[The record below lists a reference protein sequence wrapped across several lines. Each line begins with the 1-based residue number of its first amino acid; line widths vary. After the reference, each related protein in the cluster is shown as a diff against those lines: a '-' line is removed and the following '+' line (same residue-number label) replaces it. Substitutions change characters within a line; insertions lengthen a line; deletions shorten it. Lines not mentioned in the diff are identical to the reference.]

1 MKSES
6 MLATEKMLD
15 VVRILLDEVQPESL
29 FVKILEVAKD
39 VLHADAAV
47 LDTGGENAIHL
58 SNPEQVAISISAVKQ
73 AKLEKKAVV
82 WNQLDDDTADLSK
95 SIVQNQLTSIM
106 VSPFRTPESEAGY
119 LYLQRAAREEPF
131 TEDDSALFDSFV
143 MVCEKFAFAAFD
155 RLRDK
160 ESLNVLRNVIRKDG
174 IVYSSK
180 AMASLIALADKLAE
194 LPMPV
199 IIRGET
205 GTGKEVIARYIHRH
219 SPRAD
224 KPFVA
229 VNCGAIPEH
238 LMESLLFGHTKGSFT
253 GAIETRK
260 GFFEEADGGTIFLD
274 EIGELPM
281 NMQVKLLRV
290 LQEKH
295 ITRVGDNREIPVNV
309 RIISATHVDLEEA
322 VKAKRFREDLYFR
335 IQVMPVEMPPLRDR
349 GQDVV
354 LLAEEFLTR
363 YGAEYGRGKF
373 HLSRNAEKAMLS
385 YHWPGNVRELENKV
399 QKALVQAVHGV
410 VQPAD
415 LGLGDVQAQAK
426 ESPRTLKEARE
437 IVEREVIGRALSDS
451 NANLTLA
458 ATILGIDRKVLRE
471 IMERLGMKKEDYK
484 K

>member
-29 FVKILEVAKD
+29 FVKILDVAKD

-238 LMESLLFGHTKGSFT
+238 LMESLLFGHAKGSFT

>member
-15 VVRILLDEVQPESL
+15 VVKTLLDEEQPESL
-29 FVKILEVAKD
+29 FTKILEVAKG
-39 VLHADAAV
+39 VLHADAGV
-47 LDTGGENAIHL
+47 LDVAGETPLHF
-58 SNPEQVAISISAVKQ
+58 SNPEQVSISISAVRQ
-73 AKLEKKAVV
+73 AKSEKRAVV
-82 WNQLDDDTADLSK
+82 WNQLDDNGADLSK

-106 VSPFRTPESEAGY
+106 VSPFRTPDSESGY

-131 TEDDSALFDSFV
+131 TEEDSKLFDDFV
-143 MVCEKFAFAAFD
+143 AVCEKFAFAAYD

-160 ESLNVLRNVIRKDG
+160 ESLDVLKNVVRKDD

-180 AMASLIALADKLAE
+180 VMADLVALAEKLSA
-194 LPMPV
+194 LPLPV

-205 GTGKEVIARYIHRH
+205 GTGKEVFARFIHKH

-224 KPFVA
+224 RPFIA

-238 LMESLLFGHTKGSFT
+238 LIESLLFGHARGSFT
-253 GAIETRK
+253 GAVDTRK

-309 RIISATHVDLEEA
+309 RVISATHVDLEAA
-322 VKAKRFREDLYFR
+322 VREKRFREDLYFR
-335 IQVMPVEMPPLRDR
+335 IQVMPLVIPPLRER
-349 GQDVV
+349 GQDVI
-354 LLAEEFLTR
+354 LLAEEFIKR
-363 YGAEYGRGKF
+363 YGAEYGRGRFKM
-373 HLSRNAEKAMLS
+373 SRNTEKALLG
-385 YHWPGNVRELENKV
+385 YHWPGNVRELENRI
-399 QKALVQAVHGV
+399 QKGLVQAVHGV
-410 VQPAD
+410 IQPKDIGLDEVQKE
-415 LGLGDVQAQAK
+415 AK

-437 IVEREVIGRALSDS
+437 AVEREVIGRALRDS

-471 IMERLGMKKEDYK
+471 VMERLGMKKEDFK
-484 K
+484 S

>member
-6 MLATEKMLD
+6 MLATERMLD

-47 LDTGGENAIHL
+47 LDAGGENGIHL
-58 SNPEQVAISISAVKQ
+58 SNPENVTISISAVKQ

-82 WNQLDDDTADLSK
+82 WNQLDDDSADLSK

-180 AMASLIALADKLAE
+180 AMASLLALADKLAE

-224 KPFVA
+224 KPFIA

-238 LMESLLFGHTKGSFT
+238 LMESLLFGHAKGSFT

-309 RIISATHVDLEEA
+309 RIISATHVDLEDA

-410 VQPAD
+410 IQPAD

>member
-15 VVRILLDEVQPESL
+15 VVRTLLDEEQPESL
-29 FVKILEVAKD
+29 FSKILEVAKG

-47 LDTGGENAIHL
+47 LDISGENPLHF
-58 SNPEQVAISISAVKQ
+58 SNPEQVSISISAVRQ
-73 AKLEKKAVV
+73 AKSEKRAVV
-82 WNQLDDDTADLSK
+82 WNQLDDDGADLSK

-106 VSPFRTPESEAGY
+106 VSPFRTPDSESGY

-131 TEDDSALFDSFV
+131 TEEDSQLFDSFV
-143 MVCEKFAFAAFD
+143 AVCEKFAFAAYD

-160 ESLNVLRNVIRKDG
+160 ESLDVLKNVVRKDG

-180 AMASLIALADKLAE
+180 VMADLVAMAEKLST
-194 LPMPV
+194 LPLPV

-205 GTGKEVIARYIHRH
+205 GTGKEVFARFIHNH
-219 SPRAD
+219 SPRAER
-224 KPFVA
+224 PFIA

-238 LMESLLFGHTKGSFT
+238 LIESLLFGHARGSFT

-309 RIISATHVDLEEA
+309 RVISATHVDLEEA
-322 VKAKRFREDLYFR
+322 VREHRFREDLYFR
-335 IQVMPVEMPPLRDR
+335 IQVMPLQLPPLRER

-354 LLAEEFLTR
+354 LLAEEFIKR

-373 HLSRNAEKAMLS
+373 KMSRNTEKALLG
-385 YHWPGNVRELENKV
+385 YHWPGNVRELENRI
-399 QKALVQAVHGV
+399 QKGLVQAVHGV
-410 VQPAD
+410 IQPKD
-415 LGLGDVQAQAK
+415 IGLDDVQKEAK

-437 IVEREVIGRALSDS
+437 AVERDVIARALQDS

-471 IMERLGMKKEDYK
+471 VMERLGMKKEDFK
-484 K
+484 S

>member
-15 VVRILLDEVQPESL
+15 VVKTLLDEEQPESL
-29 FVKILEVAKD
+29 FTKILEVAKG
-39 VLHADAAV
+39 VLHADAGV
-47 LDTGGENAIHL
+47 LDIAGETPLHF
-58 SNPEQVAISISAVKQ
+58 SNPEQVSISISAVRQ
-73 AKLEKKAVV
+73 AKNEKRAVV
-82 WNQLDDDTADLSK
+82 WNQLDDDGADLSK
-95 SIVQNQLTSIM
+95 SLVQNQLTSIM
-106 VSPFRTPESEAGY
+106 VSPFRTPDSESGY

-131 TEDDSALFDSFV
+131 TEEDSQLFDDFV
-143 MVCEKFAFAAFD
+143 AVCEKFAFAAYD

-160 ESLNVLRNVIRKDG
+160 ESLDMLKNVVRKDD

-180 AMASLIALADKLAE
+180 VMADLVALAEKLST
-194 LPMPV
+194 LPLPV

-205 GTGKEVIARYIHRH
+205 GTGKEVFARFIHKH

-224 KPFVA
+224 RPFIA

-238 LMESLLFGHTKGSFT
+238 LIESLLFGHARGSFT
-253 GAIETRK
+253 GAVDTRK

-309 RIISATHVDLEEA
+309 RVISATHVDLEAA
-322 VKAKRFREDLYFR
+322 VREKRFREDLYFR
-335 IQVMPVEMPPLRDR
+335 IQVMPLVIPPLRER

-354 LLAEEFLTR
+354 LLAEEFVKR
-363 YGAEYGRGKF
+363 YGAEYGRGRFKM
-373 HLSRNAEKAMLS
+373 SRNTEKALLG
-385 YHWPGNVRELENKV
+385 YHWPGNVRELENRI
-399 QKALVQAVHGV
+399 QKGLVQAVHGV
-410 VQPAD
+410 IQPKD
-415 LGLGDVQAQAK
+415 IGLDDMQREAK

-437 IVEREVIGRALSDS
+437 AVERDVIGRARRDS

-471 IMERLGMKKEDYK
+471 VMERLGMKKEDFK
-484 K
+484 S